1 MLYRNSL
8 LTKNDGSR
16 PAYPDNRRACAHHD
30 APLSMR
36 AEQILGLVAGRDLQV
51 LHDSGEMEFVAHAGV
66 TSALPTLPHRGSDFD
81 PDMTAGTRW
90 PDLKIS
96 SALVT

>member
-36 AEQILGLVAGRDLQV
+36 AEQILRLVAGRDLQV
-51 LHDSGEMEFVAHAGV
+51 LHDSGEMEFVARAGSRAPCRRCLIAGP
-66 TSALPTLPHRGSDFD
+66 TSNRT
-81 PDMTAGTRW
+81 
-90 PDLKIS
+90 
-96 SALVT
+96 